1 MNELT
6 PMKPRCPWCVSDPEY
21 LAYHDLEWGVPVH
34 DDRTHFEFIILDG
47 AQAGLSW
54 LTILKRRENYRRAF
68 DRFDPEVVAAYDQK
82 KVEALLL
89 DQGLIRNRRKIES
102 TVTNARAFLEIQKEF
117 GTFDA
122 YIWSFVNG
130 DTIKNAWKD
139 LSEIAPETAESRA
152 MSRDL
157 KKRGFKFV
165 GPTICYAYMQAAGLV
180 NDHLVDCFRY
190 GEV

>member
-1 MNELT
+1 MT
-6 PMKPRCPWCVSDPEY
+6 VSIRKSWPRMI
-21 LAYHDLEWGVPVH
+21 
-34 DDRTHFEFIILDG
+34 R
-47 AQAGLSW
+47 
-54 LTILKRRENYRRAF
+54 
-68 DRFDPEVVAAYDQK
+68 K

-102 TVTNARAFLEIQKEF
+102 TVTNARAFLEIQEEF